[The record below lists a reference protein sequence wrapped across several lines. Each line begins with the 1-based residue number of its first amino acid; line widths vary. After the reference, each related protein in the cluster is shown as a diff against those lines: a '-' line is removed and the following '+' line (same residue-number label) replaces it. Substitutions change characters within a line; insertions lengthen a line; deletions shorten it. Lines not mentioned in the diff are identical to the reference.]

1 MKVIDIIRECNGKLL
16 CGDEKKEVFKF
27 SKDTRTIKSDEVYV
41 GIKGSNFDGND
52 YIDSAFDKG
61 CNIAVVDKMIDYSK
75 YNDKTIIY
83 VEDSIKALGSLAKY
97 KRSLFGGEVVC
108 ITGSVGKTTTKDLIV
123 KVLSSKYKVLYSSG
137 NSNNHIGLPLSI
149 LNGEDSDVWVLEMG
163 MNNFGEISY
172 LSNIAKPTLAVI
184 TNIGT
189 AHIGNL
195 GSRENI
201 LKAKL
206 EILDGMKDKKIII
219 NNDNDLL
226 HEYSL
231 HNKCITVGINNKSDY
246 MGKIVDDKV
255 YFNDKSINLFS
266 SEVPFVLNSLL
277 AYACGSILN
286 ISFEDI
292 SDSLSGFIL
301 EGNRLNLVKSDKGYT
316 IINDSYN
323 ASYDSVKL
331 SIDILSKYKNRRI
344 FVFADILELGD
355 YSKDI
360 HINIG
365 KLVKERNIDMFI
377 CVGKNS
383 YYSYEYVK
391 NNSNIESYHFDSNS
405 EAYDY
410 LNKILDKDDIVLFK
424 GSNAMK
430 LNEIVNKLLK
440 CN

>member
-1 MKVIDIIRECNGKLL
+1 MNLHDILKISNGEIINGNILDQKIGNIQIDSRKVEINDIFICIKGKNDD
-16 CGDEKKEVFKF
+16 GHNYIKEIENKCSCIIV
-27 SKDTRTIKSDEVYV
+27 SKDVIVTSDVLVIKVDDTISFM
-41 GIKGSNFDGND
+41 GTLSN
-52 YIDSAFDKG
+52 YIRLKYI
-61 CNIAVVDKMIDYSK
+61 NIPLIA
-75 YNDKTIIY
+75 
-83 VEDSIKALGSLAKY
+83 
-97 KRSLFGGEVVC
+97 
-108 ITGSVGKTTTKDLIV
+108 ITGSVGKTTTKELLYH
-123 KVLSSKYKVLYSSG
+123 VLNEKYKILYTKK
-137 NSNNHIGLPLSI
+137 NYNNNIGVPMTI
-149 LNGEDSDVWVLEMG
+149 FNLNENYNLIILEMG
-163 MNNFGEISY
+163 MNHLNEITL
-172 LSNIAKPTLAVI
+172 LSKIAKPTIAVI

-206 EILDGMKDKKIII
+206 EILDGMKEKRLII

-365 KLVKERNIDMFI
+365 KLVKESNIDMFI

-391 NNSNIESYHFDSNS
+391 NNSNIESYHFNSNS

-410 LNKILDKDDIVLFK
+410 LNKILNKDDIVLFK

-430 LNEIVNKLLK
+430 LSEIVNKLLK